1 MTNIVKFY
9 LIKLPCKV
17 KKGVKNMFEKEMDEL
32 RAKNWMERYE
42 RLDVVILNRMESRK
56 ENELLYSFSLLLS
69 GFGGSADASKYLRGK
84 LAENA

>member
-1 MTNIVKFY
+1 
-9 LIKLPCKV
+9 
-17 KKGVKNMFEKEMDEL
+17 MFEKEMDEL